1 MLGEEVIKI
10 AVPVP
15 PQVRWLSASIFWESD
30 RLQTMAHVYVD
41 GAEVWGVVEVSKT
54 EIEACGVL
62 FAD

>member
-1 MLGEEVIKI
+1 
-10 AVPVP
+10 
-15 PQVRWLSASIFWESD
+15 
-30 RLQTMAHVYVD
+30 MAHVYVD